1 MVVGSDIKTEQE
13 YGDYADIIVNLCNS
27 HYMRGCIENRYDFY
41 RRLAFMTGK
50 TVVYVNNVGGQT
62 DVIYDGSSAVF
73 NSRGE
78 ALALLK
84 SFEEDFQVIDLN
96 ADVPPCKIPEQ
107 NKTINVYRAIKLGLG
122 DFSEKRLSLGLHRTV
137 GRDRLRGCGRPG
149 CRSIGAGECTRPAD
163 AFAVL
168 FRPFGR

>member
-1 MVVGSDIKTEQE
+1 MSGKKTIDSRDELFHLSPSKGCEYIKIRGTKVAVVVGSDIKTEQE

-27 HYMRGCIENRYDFY
+27 PYMRGCIESRYDFY

-96 ADVPPCKIPEQ
+96 AEVPPAKFPNKIKPSTYTAPQ
-107 NKTINVYRAIKLGLG
+107 IGSPGL
-122 DFSEKRLSLGLHRTV
+122 FS
-137 GRDRLRGCGRPG
+137 
-149 CRSIGAGECTRPAD
+149 
-163 AFAVL
+163 
-168 FRPFGR
+168 